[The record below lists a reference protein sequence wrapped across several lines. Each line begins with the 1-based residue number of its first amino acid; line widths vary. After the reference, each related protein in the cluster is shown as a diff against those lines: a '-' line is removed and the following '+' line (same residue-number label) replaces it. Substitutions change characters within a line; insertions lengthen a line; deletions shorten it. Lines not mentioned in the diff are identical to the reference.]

1 MTELPQAWREK
12 IADRQWYPS
21 GIPYQVQEDGFIYGE
36 FHREE
41 YAILF
46 AKALTKAK
54 ISPPPEAQTGRPT
67 GVSIWGPDGW
77 VEYEDE

>member
-1 MTELPQAWREK
+1 MTEFYLPQAWREK

-36 FHREE
+36 FHRVE

-46 AKALTKAK
+46 AKSLQKSSKAG
-54 ISPPPEAQTGRPT
+54 SHL
-67 GVSIWGPDGW
+67 SIWGPDGW

>member
-21 GIPYQVQEDGFIYGE
+21 GIHYHVQEDGFIYGE

-41 YAILF
+41 YAKIF
-46 AKALTKAK
+46 ANALIKDGKAGSHL
-54 ISPPPEAQTGRPT
+54 
-67 GVSIWGPDGW
+67 SIWGPDGW
-77 VEYEDE
+77 VEYENDD